1 MQLRPG
7 NQVCADG
14 VMLEGSVEVNESL
27 ITGESDVVA
36 KGPGD
41 FLYSGSFIVSGNAYA
56 RVERVGIENYANK
69 ISYDAKASKSVR
81 PSCAIPSTASLKLS
95 ASSSCRWV
103 FCCF

>member
-1 MQLRPG
+1 MVTVVRNGAEKEIGVADIVLDDVMQLRPG

-41 FLYSGSFIVSGNAYA
+41 FL
-56 RVERVGIENYANK
+56 
-69 ISYDAKASKSVR
+69 
-81 PSCAIPSTASLKLS
+81 
-95 ASSSCRWV
+95 
-103 FCCF
+103 